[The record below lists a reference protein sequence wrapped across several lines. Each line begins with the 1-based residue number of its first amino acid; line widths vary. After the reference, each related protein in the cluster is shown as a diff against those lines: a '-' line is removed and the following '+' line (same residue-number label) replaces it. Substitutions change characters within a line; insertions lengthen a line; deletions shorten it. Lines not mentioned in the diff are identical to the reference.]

1 MNRHLI
7 QYIKDPGSAITHFI
21 ALVGAVVFSFPLI
34 GKAVGTSNATAV
46 AAMVI
51 FISSM
56 ILLYGASTSY
66 HTFDISKAV
75 NLALRRVD
83 HAMIFVLIAGS
94 YTPVCLLVLD
104 RAKGIPL
111 LVFIWA
117 AAIAGIILKIFIIGC
132 PKWVSSI
139 IYISMGWAC
148 IFVFRSL
155 LTDLPPAAFGWL
167 LAGGIVYTI
176 GGILYGLKLPVFNR
190 LPKCFGSHEI
200 FHLFV
205 MGGSICHYI
214 FMYAF
219 LI

>member
-94 YTPVCLLVLD
+94 YT
-104 RAKGIPL
+104 
-111 LVFIWA
+111 
-117 AAIAGIILKIFIIGC
+117 
-132 PKWVSSI
+132 
-139 IYISMGWAC
+139 C
-148 IFVFRSL
+148 IFSASTAAGAQGCLELEVYLHRWFNPPSSYPTLL
-155 LTDLPPAAFGWL
+155 LT
-167 LAGGIVYTI
+167 AGHT
-176 GGILYGLKLPVFNR
+176 
-190 LPKCFGSHEI
+190 GSSGQRGTTVGE
-200 FHLFV
+200 
-205 MGGSICHYI
+205 
-214 FMYAF
+214 
-219 LI
+219 